1 MGRKMLSEPDIF
13 SRAALAVAPDMAII
27 ATTTA
32 DTAGLTVGCGS
43 AYKTSAAPR
52 NRNSARYSSEGACP
66 DLPQGLLDSPAASV
80 CRSPERVIRLGG
92 GRHVR
97 FEVALEG
104 TSSARLQARVLGLPP
119 KRVAVIRI
127 TV

>member
-1 MGRKMLSEPDIF
+1 MPKPIKNISG
-13 SRAALAVAPDMAII
+13 
-27 ATTTA
+27 
-32 DTAGLTVGCGS
+32 
-43 AYKTSAAPR
+43 
-52 NRNSARYSSEGACP
+52 
-66 DLPQGLLDSPAASV
+66 LPQGLLDLPAASV
-80 CRSPERVIRLGG
+80 CRNPERVIRWGR